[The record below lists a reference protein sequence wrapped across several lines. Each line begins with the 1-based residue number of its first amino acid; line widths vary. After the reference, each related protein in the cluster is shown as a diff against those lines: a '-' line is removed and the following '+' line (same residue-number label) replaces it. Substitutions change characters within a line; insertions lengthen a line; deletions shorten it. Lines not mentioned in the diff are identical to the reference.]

1 MSDARRPRARRLAAA
16 FGVVGIL
23 AGAVRYGLRP
33 RGSRT
38 ERHRRGD
45 AQRLLGDERL
55 AMVAHELRTPLGAIR
70 HAAVTLEAAGDPR
83 PHVRAACAIIRRQI
97 DQAGRLVDDLLV
109 PSGSRA
115 GRLGL
120 GLEPLDLAAL
130 LTETVEALR
139 GPVEERGH
147 QLTLARPTGPLV
159 IRGDADRLAQVVTNL
174 VWNAAKFTP
183 AGGHVRVM
191 LAQEGDEAEIRV
203 RDNGIGIAPAMRDR
217 IFRLFARAAPPGD
230 TGRGIGLTVVELII
244 ARHGGRITVHSDGPG
259 CGSEFVV
266 RLPGAPWAT
275 TAANGDGT
283 PCVL

>member
-1 MSDARRPRARRLAAA
+1 
-16 FGVVGIL
+16 
-23 AGAVRYGLRP
+23 
-33 RGSRT
+33 
-38 ERHRRGD
+38 
-45 AQRLLGDERL
+45 
-55 AMVAHELRTPLGAIR
+55 
-70 HAAVTLEAAGDPR
+70 
-83 PHVRAACAIIRRQI
+83 
-97 DQAGRLVDDLLV
+97 
-109 PSGSRA
+109 
-115 GRLGL
+115 
-120 GLEPLDLAAL
+120 
-130 LTETVEALR
+130 
-139 GPVEERGH
+139 
-147 QLTLARPTGPLV
+147 
-159 IRGDADRLAQVVTNL
+159 VTNL